1 VRVEYTEPEVKGQ
14 RSAALTVGRAV
25 ESWLLRV
32 ERLTARKFSEA
43 AVSDPPKAT
52 ANVRGSGGD
61 RKFLATR
68 VG

>member
-1 VRVEYTEPEVKGQ
+1 VRVEYAEPEVKDQ
-14 RSAALTVGRAV
+14 PLSPWGRAV
-25 ESWLLRV
+25 ESWWLRV

-52 ANVRGSGGD
+52 ANIRGSGGD